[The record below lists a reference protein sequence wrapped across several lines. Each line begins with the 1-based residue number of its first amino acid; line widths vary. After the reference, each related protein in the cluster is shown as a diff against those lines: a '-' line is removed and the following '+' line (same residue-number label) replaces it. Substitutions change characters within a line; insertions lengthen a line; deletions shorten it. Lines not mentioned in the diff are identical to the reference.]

1 MMASSNTPAVADSWE
16 SIRSSAWVAL
26 VLGVVLG
33 ALGGAL
39 ESMVLMKPVSHA
51 MLVGICFGFVFS
63 LFVAHRATS
72 PGAGMIW
79 GLGCAFL
86 FWLLLPAGILP
97 MLEHP
102 SAPMTMLADARRD
115 FPELVALL
123 ILLGMPLGMAFGIR
137 NGLSGKTTQ
146 PSFSWGR
153 AIIAGGLA
161 GTLSSLIFS
170 RWMYAGDFFPLL
182 AGAGQL
188 DSRAA
193 MVAWHVFV
201 ALLIGS
207 TFGLLFQRDVRGF
220 GSSMGWGM
228 GYTVFWWFFGPLTI
242 FPLITRMRPDW
253 SADQASEIFGS
264 LVGHIL
270 YGLLL
275 GVVYAALDRIW
286 VRLIIESD
294 PLNREAGGPGVRILR
309 SISWGGLAGLIG
321 GIVSSPVMLAT
332 GILPKV
338 AGLDATLS
346 GFHGLV
352 IHLVMSTL
360 IGTTYG
366 LLFRDEAPSFG
377 LGIPWGLLFGLVWWY
392 AGPMTLLPLFLTGVC
407 DWSAS
412 AASALL
418 PSLMGHLLY
427 GAVTAAVFLV
437 FEQRYKRWLLF
448 DPRTAAQELRR
459 VRPLGTPAPPLWFFA
474 IGLGILLP
482 ILLG

>member
-1 MMASSNTPAVADSWE
+1 MQASNLPAVTHDE
-16 SIRSSAWVAL
+16 GTTTRRSRWVEPLLGL
-26 VLGVVLG
+26 VVG
-33 ALGGAL
+33 ALGGAVEGML
-39 ESMVLMKPVSHA
+39 LMKPVSHTVF
-51 MLVGICFGFVFS
+51 VGACLGVVFG
-63 LFVAHRATS
+63 LFFARRATS
-72 PGAGMIW
+72 PGAGLVW
-79 GLGCAFL
+79 GLGGAFL
-86 FWLLLPAGILP
+86 FWLLLPAGTVPI
-97 MLEHP
+97 LEHSGHP
-102 SAPMTMLADARRD
+102 AAMLADAREQ
-115 FPELVALL
+115 FPELVGVLV
-123 ILLGMPLGMAFGIR
+123 LLGMPLGLVFGIR
-137 NGLSGKTTQ
+137 NGLIRKTEQ
-146 PSFSWGR
+146 PRFSWGR
-153 AIIAGGLA
+153 AIVAGGLA

-188 DSRAA
+188 SSRSA

-201 ALLIGS
+201 ALVIGS
-207 TFGLLFQRDVRGF
+207 TFGLFFQRDVRGF

-228 GYTVFWWFFGPLTI
+228 GYTILWWFFGPLTV
-242 FPLITRMRPDW
+242 FPFIAGARPNW
-253 SADQASEIFGS
+253 SADQASEMFGS

-275 GVVYAALDRIW
+275 GIIYAALDRVWIK
-286 VRLIIESD
+286 LIVESD

-309 SISWGGLAGLIG
+309 SIAWGGLAGLIG

-332 GILPKV
+332 GVLPKI
-338 AGLDATLS
+338 AGLDTTLS
-346 GFHGLV
+346 GFHGVV

-366 LLFRDEAPSFG
+366 LLFRGEAPSFG

-407 DWSAS
+407 DWSAT

-418 PSLMGHLLY
+418 PSLMGHLIY
-427 GAVTAAVFLV
+427 GAVTAAAFLV
-437 FEQRYKRWLLF
+437 LEQRYKRWLLF
-448 DPRTAAQELRR
+448 DSRTAAQELRR
-459 VRPLGTPAPPLWFFA
+459 IRPVGTPAPPLWFFA

>member
-1 MMASSNTPAVADSWE
+1 MASSNAPAVADSWE
-16 SIRSSAWVAL
+16 TIRSSAWVAL
-26 VLGVVLG
+26 GLGVVLG

-39 ESMVLMKPVSHA
+39 EGILLMKPVSHA
-51 MLVGICFGFVFS
+51 MFVGICFAFAFG
-63 LFVAHRATS
+63 LFFAHRATS

-102 SAPMTMLADARRD
+102 SAPMTMLAGARQN
-115 FPELVALL
+115 FPELVGLL
-123 ILLGMPLGMAFGIR
+123 LLLGMPLGMAFGIR
-137 NGLSGKTTQ
+137 NSLSGKTTQ

-220 GSSMGWGM
+220 GSSMGWGI
-228 GYTVFWWFFGPLTI
+228 GYTIFWWFFGPLTI

-332 GILPKV
+332 GILPKIT
-338 AGLDATLS
+338 GLDATLS

-427 GAVTAAVFLV
+427 GAVTAAVFLA
-437 FEQRYKRWLLF
+437 FEQQYKRWLLF

-459 VRPLGTPAPPLWFFA
+459 VRPVGTPAPPLWFFA

>member
-1 MMASSNTPAVADSWE
+1 MMASSNNPAIADSWGT
-16 SIRSSAWVAL
+16 IRSTGWRAL
-26 VLGVVLG
+26 VLGIILG
-33 ALGGAL
+33 GAGGAL
-39 ESMVLMKPVSHA
+39 EGMLLMKPAAHT
-51 MLVGICFGFVFS
+51 MLFGICFGFVFS
-63 LFVAHRATS
+63 LLFSHRATS
-72 PGAGMIW
+72 PGAGIIW

-97 MLEHP
+97 ALEHTG
-102 SAPMTMLADARRD
+102 ARMTMLDEARQN
-115 FPELVALL
+115 FPALVGILV
-123 ILLGMPLGMAFGIR
+123 LLGMPLGMAFGIR
-137 NGLSGKTTQ
+137 NSLSGKISQ
-146 PSFSWGR
+146 PRFSWGR
-153 AIIAGGLA
+153 AIVAGGLA

-182 AGAGQL
+182 AGAGEL
-188 DSRAA
+188 GSRAV

-201 ALLIGS
+201 ALLIGV

-228 GYTVFWWFFGPLTI
+228 GYTIFWWFFGPMTL
-242 FPLITRMRPDW
+242 FPVITGVRPDW
-253 SADQASEIFGS
+253 SAQQASEIFGS

-275 GVVYAALDRIW
+275 GIIYAALDRVW

-294 PLNREAGGPGVRILR
+294 PLNREAGGSGVRILR
-309 SISWGGLAGLIG
+309 SITWGGMAGLIG
-321 GIVSSPVMLAT
+321 GIVSSPIMLAT
-332 GILPKV
+332 GTLPKI
-338 AGLDATLS
+338 AGLETTLS
-346 GFHGLV
+346 GVHGVV

-366 LLFRDEAPSFG
+366 ILFRDEAPSIG
-377 LGIPWGLLFGLVWWY
+377 MGIPWGLVFGLVWWY

-427 GAVTAAVFLV
+427 GAVTAAVFLEI
-437 FEQRYKRWLLF
+437 EQRYKRWLLF

-459 VRPLGTPAPPLWFFA
+459 VRPVGTPATPLWFFA
-474 IGLGILLP
+474 LGLGILLP